1 LLGPKARDGVANKE
15 AAMAQ
20 STQEPVIETPELRG
34 EGMPPHATY
43 NRSEQLSRMT
53 PERRATY
60 ERIMKLR
67 SEIGPIDF
75 DVSEAIQD
83 LRQNG

>member
-1 LLGPKARDGVANKE
+1 
-15 AAMAQ
+15 MAQ
-20 STQEPVIETPELRG
+20 STQEPVVETPELRG
-34 EGMPPHATY
+34 EETPHATY

-60 ERIMKLR
+60 ERIVKLR
-67 SEIGPIDF
+67 GEIGPIDF